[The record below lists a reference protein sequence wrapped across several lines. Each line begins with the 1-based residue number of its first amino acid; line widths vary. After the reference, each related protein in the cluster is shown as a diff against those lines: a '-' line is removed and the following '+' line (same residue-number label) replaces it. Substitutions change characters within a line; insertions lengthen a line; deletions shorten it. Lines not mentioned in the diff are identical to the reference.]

1 METAR
6 NRADRR
12 WHMNL
17 TDRVAHVLRTQA
29 GPDGLVKVTLGT
41 LAERAGLEHG
51 ATIYARNQLLR
62 ADRIDR
68 LADSLYRVRRWPW
81 YPSGSC
87 ATITGDRG
95 DACS

>member
-12 WHMNL
+12 WHMNP

-29 GPDGLVKVTLGT
+29 GPDGLVKITLGD
-41 LAERAGLEHG
+41 LAELSDLEHG
-51 ATIYARNQLLR
+51 ATVYARDHLLR

-68 LADSLYRVRRWPW
+68 LA
-81 YPSGSC
+81 
-87 ATITGDRG
+87 TG
-95 DACS
+95 